1 MICPTQISISEHHRN
16 KLFWGVKCIIAWW
29 YIVWEG
35 YFMMMVFGGG
45 GLALHTNDV
54 IIFKNSVCNG
64 VVMMSAHQDITFMF
78 NVL

>member
-1 MICPTQISISEHHRN
+1 MGG
-16 KLFWGVKCIIAWW
+16 LFYDDGVR
-29 YIVWEG
+29 
-35 YFMMMVFGGG
+35 GGG